1 MSYFLKFRTFILIFC
16 LFSCSNIAE
25 NKTAEDYIKEGIE
38 YTKNQKYDEAIFSY
52 KKAIEKDPKN
62 ALAHHAL
69 GGIYTFKDKN
79 ERAIEEHKKAIELDP
94 TYPDPHYGLGFVYKK
109 LGRKEEAKKEFLLFE
124 KLKKIEENK
133 STKTGSIDL

>member
-1 MSYFLKFRTFILIFC
+1 MVYFFKLQTLILICF
-16 LFSCSNIAE
+16 LFSCSNIAD

-38 YTKNQKYDEAIFSY
+38 NTKNQKYDEAIFSY

-69 GGIYTFKDKN
+69 AGIYTFKDKN

-109 LGRKEEAKKEFLLFE
+109 LGRKEEAKKEYLLFE

-133 STKTGSIDL
+133 STETDTIDL